1 MATRLGN
8 RAERLSA
15 VRALRTV
22 KGRREQ
28 GRFAFEGATMLA
40 EAASSRFPIAELY
53 VTEAAYDTV
62 PLVRELDAAGI
73 PAFVVASAAAASI
86 SDVATPTGIV
96 AVGPARL
103 NDAVELFAGGTPLLI
118 LADLGDPGNAG
129 TLLRSAD
136 AFGCAGV
143 LFGPLGVDPYH
154 PKVVRGSMGA
164 IFRLPLAVGGPSEAA
179 AGAAAAG
186 VRIWGL
192 AAGGASLSEE
202 TWPALLAL
210 AVGNERRGLGEWE
223 SSCERTVAIPMT
235 GDTESLSAG
244 VAGSIAL
251 YEATKKAGESKRCQE
266 SVSRP
271 KSQDYPC

>member
-15 VRALRTV
+15 VRALRTA

-28 GRFAFEGATMLA
+28 RRFAFEGATMLA
-40 EAASSRFPIAELY
+40 EAASSNFPFAELY

-62 PLVRELDAAGI
+62 PLVRELDAAGV
-73 PAFVVASAAAASI
+73 PAFVVAPAAAASI
-86 SDVATPTGIV
+86 SDVASPSGII
-96 AVGPARL
+96 AVGPTRL
-103 NDAVELFAGGTPLLI
+103 NDAVDLFAGGTPLLI
-118 LADLGDPGNAG
+118 LADLSDPGNAG

-143 LFGPLGVDPYH
+143 LFGALGVDPYH

-164 IFRLPLAVGGPSEAA
+164 IFRLPVAVGGPAEAA
-179 AGAAAAG
+179 AAAAAAG

-192 AAGGASLSEE
+192 AAGGTNLSDE

-210 AVGNERRGLGEWE
+210 AVGHERRGLGEWE
-223 SSCERTVAIPMT
+223 SRCERTVAIPMT
-235 GDTESLSAG
+235 GGAESLSAG
-244 VAGSIAL
+244 VAGSVAL
-251 YEATKKAGESKRCQE
+251 YEATKKAAESKRCQE

>member
-15 VRALRTV
+15 VRALRSV

-28 GRFAFEGATMLA
+28 RRFAFEGATMLA
-40 EAASSRFPIAELY
+40 EAARSDFPIAELY
-53 VTEAAYDTV
+53 VTDAAYEGV
-62 PLVRELDAAGI
+62 RLVRELEASGI
-73 PAFVVASAAAASI
+73 PAFLVAPGAAESI
-86 SDVATPTGIV
+86 SDVATPSGIV

-103 NDAVELFAGGTPLLI
+103 SDTPELFGSGTPLMI

-143 LFGPLGVDPYH
+143 LFGAKGVDPYH

-164 IFRLPLAVGGPSEAA
+164 VFRLPIGVASLGEAA
-179 AGAAAAG
+179 AAAVAAG

-192 AAGGASLSEE
+192 ATGGTSLNDEA
-202 TWPALLAL
+202 WPALLAL
-210 AVGNERRGLGEWE
+210 AIGHERRGLGEWE
-223 SSCERTVAIPMT
+223 SSCERTVAIPMI
-235 GDTESLSAG
+235 GAAESLSAG

-251 YEATKKAGESKRCQE
+251 YEASKKAGESKRCQE
-266 SVSRP
+266 SVSGA
-271 KSQDYPC
+271 KSQDYRC